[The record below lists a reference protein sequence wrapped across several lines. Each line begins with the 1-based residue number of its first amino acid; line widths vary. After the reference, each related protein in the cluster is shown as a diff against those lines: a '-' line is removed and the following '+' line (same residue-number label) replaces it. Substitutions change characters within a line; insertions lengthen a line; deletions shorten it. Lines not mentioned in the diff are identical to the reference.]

1 MKTTNKNQEAPKS
14 KKNIKLGFT
23 NLWELVLVLA
33 EIASAYTFATQSNQV
48 LWVLAGVLGLDAS
61 IRLVKRF
68 MVK

>member
-1 MKTTNKNQEAPKS
+1 MTKQNKTEAPKS
-14 KKNIKLGFT
+14 KKNIKLGFA
-23 NLWELVLVLA
+23 NLWELILVLA

-68 MVK
+68 IYNK